1 MCGGVF
7 ASDYSSRE
15 MCRMDE
21 EGAGE
26 RERLVTDTVSRWEVL
41 RKSELCCRAG
51 GGVVG
56 RGGRGEGRTGP
67 KDSPRPG
74 AAEPGQGLR
83 SQPPPVS
90 GATGSPSVDSGKGAG
105 QMREATEVYWGA
117 SFP

>member
-51 GGVVG
+51 GCGRQG
-56 RGGRGEGRTGP
+56 RARGGEDRAEGQSKTWRSRAWAGTAVTAPSCQWSHGFP
-67 KDSPRPG
+67 KC
-74 AAEPGQGLR
+74 
-83 SQPPPVS
+83 
-90 GATGSPSVDSGKGAG
+90 
-105 QMREATEVYWGA
+105 
-117 SFP
+117 

>member
-1 MCGGVF
+1 MF

-51 GGVVG
+51 GV
-56 RGGRGEGRTGP
+56 
-67 KDSPRPG
+67 
-74 AAEPGQGLR
+74 
-83 SQPPPVS
+83 
-90 GATGSPSVDSGKGAG
+90 
-105 QMREATEVYWGA
+105 W
-117 SFP
+117 